1 MQAFLE
7 KISRPHMSDELAPFV
22 PSPTDVIHKMLEMA
36 QITSHDVVIDLGCG
50 DGRILFTAVTEY
62 HAKQAIGYEI
72 QDHLFQQVSK
82 TIKQKRLDTLI
93 QVYHKNA
100 LQADLSTAT
109 VITLYLTIPGNQRL
123 KSTLATASP
132 GTRIVSH
139 DFQIAGWH
147 FSEMKNV
154 GLHSVYLYYLPAAFS
169 SHSLEDLANQ

>member
-1 MQAFLE
+1 
-7 KISRPHMSDELAPFV
+7 MSDELAPFV
-22 PSPTDVIHKMLEMA
+22 PSPTDVVHKMLEMA
-36 QITSHDVVIDLGCG
+36 QITPQDVIVDLGCG

-72 QDHLFQQVSK
+72 QDHLVQQV
-82 TIKQKRLDTLI
+82 TTIIKQKNLDTLI
-93 QVYHKNA
+93 QVYHKSA

-123 KSTLATASP
+123 KSTLATAPP

-154 GLHSVYLYYLPAAFS
+154 GLHSVYLYHLPAAFS
-169 SHSLEDLANQ
+169 SS

>member
-1 MQAFLE
+1 
-7 KISRPHMSDELAPFV
+7 MSDELAPFV
-22 PSPTDVIHKMLEMA
+22 PSPTDVIDKMLEMA
-36 QITSHDVVIDLGCG
+36 RITPHDVVVDLGCG
-50 DGRILFTAVTEY
+50 DGRILFTAVTKY

-82 TIKQKRLDTLI
+82 TIKQKHLDAFI
-93 QVYHKNA
+93 HVYCKNA
-100 LQADLSTAT
+100 LYADLSTAT

-123 KSTLATASP
+123 KSTLATAPS

-154 GLHSVYLYYLPAAFS
+154 GLHTVYLYHLPAAFTTPIHS
-169 SHSLEDLANQ
+169 SH